1 MGNKNYTNY
10 NKNSKPT
17 EAEIEAAEV
26 TNEVEEAATEAEIET
41 VEVTN
46 EVEEAVTEPVQ
57 EAPTAEKKFGV
68 VCDCTKLNVRNQP
81 VATAGIVTTIPNGQ
95 KVKITED
102 DPTSDFYAVSVRLS
116 KTENIVGYCMKKF
129 ISVK

>member
-10 NKNSKPT
+10 NKNNKPT

-26 TNEVEEAATEAEIET
+26 VNEVEE
-41 VEVTN
+41 VT
-46 EVEEAVTEPVQ
+46 AEPVQ
-57 EAPTAEKKFGV
+57 EAPKAEKKFGV
-68 VCDCTKLNVRNQP
+68 VCDCEKLNVRNQP

>member
-1 MGNKNYTNY
+1 MGNKNYNNY
-10 NKNSKPT
+10 HKNSKPT

-26 TNEVEEAATEAEIET
+26 VNEVEEVAA
-41 VEVTN
+41 
-46 EVEEAVTEPVQ
+46 EPVQ
-57 EAPTAEKKFGV
+57 EAPKAEKKFGV
-68 VCDCTKLNVRNQP
+68 VCDCEKLNVRNQP

-102 DPTSDFYAVSVRLS
+102 DPASDFYAVSVRLS